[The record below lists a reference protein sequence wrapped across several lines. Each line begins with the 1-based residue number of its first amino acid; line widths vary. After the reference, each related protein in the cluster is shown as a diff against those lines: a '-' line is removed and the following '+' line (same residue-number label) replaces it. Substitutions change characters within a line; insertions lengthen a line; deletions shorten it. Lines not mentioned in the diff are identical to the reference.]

1 MSDARAEIGYIRAE
15 VEAAAQT
22 MITAA
27 TCALDLVARAR
38 AGDGAALDGVEQR
51 LCAILHACAFQDL
64 TGQRLDRLDA
74 DGVELRLHLARD
86 PMLNGPACPGRGLD
100 QAAADGL
107 FSEGPDGR

>member
-38 AGDGAALDGVEQR
+38 AGDGAAL
-51 LCAILHACAFQDL
+51 
-64 TGQRLDRLDA
+64 
-74 DGVELRLHLARD
+74 
-86 PMLNGPACPGRGLD
+86 
-100 QAAADGL
+100 AAALRRLLDERDRSRLGGSAL
-107 FSEGPDGR
+107 ALYRRAFTPAAVAGELLAALEAA